1 MLWNSS
7 EYHIGPKQ
15 TQGIDSEYPL
25 DPILNSL
32 LPISHFHEHQAKY
45 PVSKE
50 TKNQLA
56 QNTPTII
63 YLKSYDDVDDRST
76 FHCIDTRHIRRAIQ
90 IAFIVIF
97 CWRLRRPIQ
106 TARRGRERTRT
117 LAISYDHLHTRLTL
131 LIFDF
136 VFVTFQ
142 KVHQLIWTRTAT
154 KREQSGRYVGI

>member
-32 LPISHFHEHQAKY
+32 WITAHFHEHQAKY

-50 TKNQLA
+50 TKNQLT
-56 QNTPTII
+56 QNIPTII
-63 YLKSYDDVDDRST
+63 CLKSYDDVDDRST
-76 FHCIDTRHIRRAIQ
+76 FHYIDTRHIRRAIQ

-97 CWRLRRPIQ
+97 RWRLRTSVVGASPNLV
-106 TARRGRERTRT
+106 ARNT
-117 LAISYDHLHTRLTL
+117 L
-131 LIFDF
+131 
-136 VFVTFQ
+136 VVTYA
-142 KVHQLIWTRTAT
+142 QLA
-154 KREQSGRYVGI
+154 

>member
-25 DPILNSL
+25 DPILNSSSA
-32 LPISHFHEHQAKY
+32 IAHFHEHQAKY

-50 TKNQLA
+50 TENQLA

-63 YLKSYDDVDDRST
+63 YLKSYDDVDDHST
-76 FHCIDTRHIRRAIQ
+76 FHSIDTRHIRRAIQ

-97 CWRLRRPIQ
+97 CWRLR
-106 TARRGRERTRT
+106 TSVVGASTNLVARNT
-117 LAISYDHLHTRLTL
+117 LVVTYAQHAYTSDRL
-131 LIFDF
+131 
-136 VFVTFQ
+136 
-142 KVHQLIWTRTAT
+142 W
-154 KREQSGRYVGI
+154 